1 MSGTHRAQRGGWT
14 RRRPLQAF
22 VVAGALLLGVTSGL
36 GTLAYWND
44 VETVTGGTVTA
55 GSLDLTVEDT
65 NGVAVGQW
73 NQLTLATIAPGESV
87 AAALTVRNV
96 GTTPFT
102 VAVAASGTGLLLPA
116 VDVAVASGVAPVTT
130 SPTYPRGQTC
140 GVAIDRPLSGSPTW
154 DVAGTVQPGGSVQV
168 CVRLALR
175 VTADNTLQGKTITP
189 SFTLTATQ
197 VQP

>member
-1 MSGTHRAQRGGWT
+1 MSGTHRAERAHG
-14 RRRPLQAF
+14 RPLP
-22 VVAGALLLGVTSGL
+22 ALLLTLVALLGATGGL
-36 GTLAYWND
+36 GTFAYWND
-44 VETVTGGTVTA
+44 VETVSGGTVTA
-55 GSLDLTVEDT
+55 GSLDLTVEDS
-65 NGVAVGQW
+65 NGIAVGQW
-73 NQLTLATIAPGESV
+73 NQLTLANFAPGESV

-116 VDVAVASGVAPVTT
+116 VDVAVASGVAPVTV
-130 SPTYPRGQTC
+130 SPTYPRRQTC
-140 GVAIDRPLSGSPTW
+140 GVATDRPLNGSPTW
-154 DVAGTVQPGGSVQV
+154 DVAGTVPPGGSVQL
-168 CVRLALR
+168 CVRLALQ

>member
-1 MSGTHRAQRGGWT
+1 MSGAHRAERAHIRQG
-14 RRRPLQAF
+14 RPLP
-22 VVAGALLLGVTSGL
+22 ALLLALVALLGATGGL
-36 GTLAYWND
+36 GTFAYWND
-44 VETVTGGTVTA
+44 VETVSGGTITA
-55 GSLDLTVEDT
+55 GSLDLTVEDS
-65 NGVAVGQW
+65 NSVAVSKW
-73 NQLTLATIAPGESV
+73 NQLTLGNIAPGESV
-87 AAALTVRNV
+87 AAALTIRNV

-102 VAVAASGTGLLLPA
+102 VAVAASGTGLLMPA

-130 SPTYPRGQTC
+130 SSSYPRRQTC
-140 GVAIDRPLSGSPTW
+140 GVATDRPLGGSPTW
-154 DVAGTVQPGGSVQV
+154 DLAGTVLPGGSIQL

>member
-1 MSGTHRAQRGGWT
+1 MSGTHRAERANRL
-14 RRRPLQAF
+14 RRRPSQALLL
-22 VVAGALLLGVTSGL
+22 AGALLLGATSGL

-44 VETVTGGTVTA
+44 VETVSGGTITA
-55 GSLDLTVEDT
+55 GSLDLAVEDS
-65 NGVAVGQW
+65 NGVAVSRW
-73 NQLTLATIAPGESV
+73 NQLTLANIAPGESF

-130 SPTYPRGQTC
+130 SPSYPRRQTC
-140 GVAIDRPLSGSPTW
+140 GVATDRPLSSSPTW
-154 DVAGTVQPGGSVQV
+154 DLAETVLPGGSVQL
-168 CVRLALR
+168 CVRLALQ
-175 VTADNTLQGKTITP
+175 VTADNALQGKTITP
-189 SFTLTATQ
+189 VFTLTATQ